1 MQFQL
6 PVYHGSPRIEARIVG
21 LVEVGLQ
28 PLPALQFD
36 VRDYKIQLQPPLVA
50 VLYPQNSVLVA
61 LQSGQE
67 RLFKVAHQ
75 LVLGRPG
82 QISLGK
88 GQDARGVFL
97 GVRTGIDQGFNHRRV
112 APVER
117 CAFPVP
123 VTAQEVANRPGAP
136 AYPTVMEFD
145 DHGAVPPA
153 RGL

>member
-75 LVLGRPG
+75 LVL
-82 QISLGK
+82 
-88 GQDARGVFL
+88 
-97 GVRTGIDQGFNHRRV
+97 
-112 APVER
+112 
-117 CAFPVP
+117 
-123 VTAQEVANRPGAP
+123 
-136 AYPTVMEFD
+136 
-145 DHGAVPPA
+145 
-153 RGL
+153 